1 MADIVVKV
9 PPTVDERVA
18 DLIAEA
24 ISKRLKSL
32 AYVNEILMNSELTE
46 EDAIELGRKAKK
58 GRGRYLERKY
68 SFGN

>member
-18 DLIAEA
+18 GLIAEA
-24 ISKRLKSL
+24 IFRRLRSL

-46 EDAIELGRKAKK
+46 EDAIELERKAKK

-68 SFGN
+68 SLE